1 MIIAGLI
8 WMILGTLLI
17 HNTIHVFKDYAR
29 VEMSQRHYYDSSE
42 AAKMLQAGSNML
54 TEQARLYAITNDL
67 RHLLAYFHEKNTYR
81 RRERAI
87 EILSNIPD
95 TTEIKRLFIVAV
107 TESQSL
113 EYTEYRSM
121 NLIIAATGFDHSI
134 LPDDMKK
141 YLVANPLTQ
150 TESQL
155 SNEEKL
161 VLARTILF
169 DENYQMRKKEIW
181 SNVDLHI
188 SKMLE
193 DMENQYLSNSSDIT
207 RRYRN
212 QIIYL
217 SLQTLILLLILLY
230 AFIINRKRNE
240 AKRKLEG
247 TNVHLLHEAQL
258 VKRESEMKLQQAK
271 LEAQLESQELEM
283 KLKQKELEDRNLFF
297 ASLSHDM
304 RTPLN
309 SIIGFT
315 DLLRT
320 ENDMPPAQKD
330 SLDSISYSGGILL
343 ELINDLL
350 DFFKLEAG
358 KMEFNYNYYDF
369 RTIVQPIVKTF
380 KPITDAK
387 NLQLVSDIPK
397 MPMLYID
404 MDHVRRIITNLI
416 SNAVKFTTEGSI
428 TISASC
434 HDSGTDTKTLV
445 FSVKDT
451 GAGIGPEEMKT
462 LMKPY
467 SQGTAKSNIKG
478 TGLGLSIC
486 KILLENMKGTMSI
499 SSDKGVGSTFTI
511 TLNDVQFS
519 EKAIE
524 REEDA
529 SSQLNPAIKEFSLLL
544 VDDTPLNLKMLN
556 LMCEKLGI
564 TKTRSAQNGKE
575 ALDLLLTSPLPD
587 IIMTDIQMPV
597 MDGMALV
604 AEIRKN
610 PNLSKL
616 PVYAVTGDI
625 EMINTYQK
633 NGFTGLLLKP
643 YNIAKLTEFFNK
655 IHDDFLDKDNKH
667 DENRY

>member
-1 MIIAGLI
+1 MKSNVEKFTFSCMVIAGFI
-8 WMILGTLLI
+8 WMILGALLVK
-17 HNTIHVFKDYAR
+17 NTIHVFKDYAR
-29 VEMSQRHYYDSSE
+29 VELTQRHYYDYSE
-42 AAKMLQAGSNML
+42 AAKMLQAASNMM
-54 TEQARLYAITNDL
+54 TEHARLYATTNDL
-67 RHLLAYFHEKNTYR
+67 RHLLAYFREKNTYR
-81 RRERAI
+81 RREHAI
-87 EILSNIPD
+87 EILSGIPG
-95 TTEIKRLFIVAV
+95 TTELKQLIIVAI
-107 TESQSL
+107 TKSRSL

-121 NLIIAATGFDHSI
+121 NLVIAATGFDRSI
-134 LPDDMKK
+134 LPDDMER
-141 YLVANPLTQ
+141 YLASTPLTQ
-150 TESQL
+150 ADSQL

-161 VLARTILF
+161 FLARKLLF

-181 SNVDLHI
+181 SNVSFHI

-193 DMENQYLSNSSDIT
+193 DTEQQYLLNSSDIT

-217 SLQTLILLLILLY
+217 SLQTLILLSILLY
-230 AFIINRKRNE
+230 AFIINRKRHE
-240 AKRKLEG
+240 AAKKLEG
-247 TNVHLLHEAQL
+247 TNVHLVHEAQL

-271 LEAQLESQELEM
+271 LESQLAAQELEM

-320 ENDMPPAQKD
+320 EKDMPPAQKD

-369 RTIVQPIVKTF
+369 SKLVEPIVKTF

-387 NLQLVSDIPK
+387 NLQLVSDIQE
-397 MPMLYID
+397 MPMLYIE
-404 MDHVRRIITNLI
+404 MEHVRRILANLI
-416 SNAVKFTTEGSI
+416 SNAVKFTTEGTI
-428 TISASC
+428 TISAAC
-434 HDSGTDTKTLV
+434 HDSEADTKTLV

-462 LMKPY
+462 LMQPY
-467 SQGTAKSNIKG
+467 SQGMAKSNIKG

-499 SSDKGVGSTFTI
+499 TSEKGVGSTFTV
-511 TLNDVQFS
+511 TLNNVKFS
-519 EKAIE
+519 EQAIKH
-524 REEDA
+524 EENA
-529 SSQLNPAIKEFSLLL
+529 SSQLNPAIRELSLLL

-564 TKTRSAQNGKE
+564 TKTRSAKNGKE
-575 ALDLLLTSPLPD
+575 ALDLLQTSPLPD
-587 IIMTDIQMPV
+587 IVMTDIQMPV
-597 MDGMALV
+597 MDGMKLV
-604 AEIRKN
+604 AEIRKD
-610 PNLSKL
+610 PKLSNLL
-616 PVYAVTGDI
+616 VYAVTADI
-625 EMINTYQK
+625 EMLNTYQK
-633 NGFTGLLLKP
+633 DGFTGLLLKP
-643 YNIAKLTEFFNK
+643 YNIAKLTEFFNQ
-655 IHDDFLDKDNKH
+655 IS
-667 DENRY
+667 